1 MINKTKIS
9 VLWTKRIFNI
19 YLDRVPSLAEQAK
32 KLNNLTCE
40 LKEFK
45 GTVAKR
51 NLQDSYRFAE
61 IAEYEDYKLNVA
73 NSNRVMITGTLFMT
87 FILFL

>member
-1 MINKTKIS
+1 MIC
-9 VLWTKRIFNI
+9 
-19 YLDRVPSLAEQAK
+19 YLTLVEGDDVPSLAQQARDLK
-32 KLNNLTCE
+32 NLSFE

-51 NLQDSYRFAE
+51 NLQDAYRFAE

-73 NSNRVMITGTLFMT
+73 NSCRVMVTGIQLWYLDSTIQ
-87 FILFL
+87 IL

>member
-1 MINKTKIS
+1 M
-9 VLWTKRIFNI
+9 VREPP
-19 YLDRVPSLAEQAK
+19 LDEGDDEGSEVEVVDDVPSLKQQATDLK
-32 KLNNLTCE
+32 NLSFE

-73 NSNRVMITGTLFMT
+73 NTCRVMVTGNKT
-87 FILFL
+87 ILLLML

>member
-1 MINKTKIS
+1 MIYKARIS
-9 VLWTKRIFNI
+9 IYGLAEVFNI
-19 YLDRVPSLAEQAK
+19 YLEQVPSLAEQAK
-32 KLNNLTCE
+32 KLNSLTCE

-73 NSNRVMITGTLFMT
+73 NSNRVMITGTWT
-87 FILFL
+87 VKYV